1 MTADDTLWCSLG
13 FAAETSNYKSPSQIA
28 GSLSEGWVGS
38 HMFCPNCGAERL
50 NQLPKN
56 SPVADFDCLTCGE
69 EFELKAK
76 NGRLGRKVVDG
87 AYATMLAR
95 LKQRNNPNLLAMAYN
110 RSSQSVTDL
119 ILVPRYFFTETII
132 EAKKP
137 TWPKGRSAPWH
148 GCNIVLG
155 DVPAVGRIGLIKQG
169 QLIAKSTVLAQWQAT
184 RFLRD
189 VKGTARGWLLDVMK
203 AVEDIGRSEFTLED
217 VYAFEGRLSGLYP
230 GNNNVRPKIRQQL
243 QVLRDQGFLE
253 FTRRGEYRLRR
264 PA

>member
-1 MTADDTLWCSLG
+1 
-13 FAAETSNYKSPSQIA
+13 
-28 GSLSEGWVGS
+28 
-38 HMFCPNCGAERL
+38 
-50 NQLPKN
+50 
-56 SPVADFDCLTCGE
+56 
-69 EFELKAK
+69 
-76 NGRLGRKVVDG
+76 
-87 AYATMLAR
+87 
-95 LKQRNNPNLLAMAYN
+95 
-110 RSSQSVTDL
+110 VTDL